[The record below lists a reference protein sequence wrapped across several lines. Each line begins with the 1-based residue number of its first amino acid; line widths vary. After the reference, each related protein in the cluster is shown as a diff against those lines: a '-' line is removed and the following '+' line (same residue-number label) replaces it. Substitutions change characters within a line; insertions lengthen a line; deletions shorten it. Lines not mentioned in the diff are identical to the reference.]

1 MGPTICRHPAASA
14 VVAVLAATGAAQAA
28 KAAAPPGGAGGWV
41 PFVSVTPVY
50 QGNAALDRGGDFS
63 VGGVVMRGGLSYDF
77 GGGNRAGVT
86 LNYDHF
92 DYAFSTTPESL
103 SVRSPWG
110 IVERYGVTIPLA
122 VDLGDGWS
130 LGAAPSVDW
139 FKEQGADANDA
150 LSWGATV
157 SATKRFKGGNRLGL
171 GVGAFDGIE
180 KTTVFPFLI
189 VDWRLSER
197 WRILNPLPSG
207 PTGPAGL
214 ELEYRFDGGWTAGV
228 GAAWRVLRFRLSDTG
243 SDTGPTPGGIGEE
256 RGVPV
261 FLRVSRRFSDQV
273 AVHLYGGVVAAGQLR
288 LENASGGRLRAED
301 FDPAP
306 LFGATFVARF

>member
-1 MGPTICRHPAASA
+1 MGSSICRHPAASA
-14 VVAVLAATGAAQAA
+14 VVALLAATVAAQAA
-28 KAAAPPGGAGGWV
+28 AAPRGGAGDWL
-41 PFVSVTPVY
+41 PFVSVTPLY
-50 QGNAALDRGGDFS
+50 QGNAGLDRGGDFS
-63 VGGVVMRGGLSYDF
+63 VGGVVMRGGVSYDF
-77 GGGNRAGVT
+77 GGGSRAGVT

-92 DYAFSTTPESL
+92 DYAFSTPESL
-103 SVRSPWG
+103 GIRPPWG

-157 SATKRFKGGNRLGL
+157 SSTKRFKDGNRLGL

-214 ELEYRFDGGWTAGV
+214 ELDYRFDGGWTAGV

-243 SDTGPTPGGIGEE
+243 PTPGGIGQE

-261 FLRVSRRFSDQV
+261 FLRVSRRFTDQL
-273 AVHLYGGVVAAGQLR
+273 ALHLYGGVVVAGQLR
-288 LENASGGRLRAED
+288 LERASGGRLRAED